1 MKILKIIGLF
11 CLFCFTFMYTDKII
25 DVTMEQDKIMLDIK
39 EYENKYNKNPINATI
54 INDTII
60 PGTVGKYIDKENS
73 YKAMKKIG
81 TFTESLLIYKPIYPE
96 ISIYNNYNK
105 YIIKGNP
112 QNNSVS
118 LIYILNNDK
127 TIDSIL
133 NTLKSHNTP
142 INFFIDSSFLSNNI
156 HIIDKIKD
164 YEIYNYGNNGKYT
177 KDNLIISNNIINNK
191 SNNKST
197 YCLFIEKN
205 ESSLNYCTNNKMLSI
220 IPNIKGYLNI
230 SNNLSKGSIILIN
243 NTKELNNIIDYIT
256 GKGYKI
262 VPLSNLITE

>member
-118 LIYILNNDK
+118 LIYILNN
-127 TIDSIL
+127 L
-133 NTLKSHNTP
+133 HL
-142 INFFIDSSFLSNNI
+142 I
-156 HIIDKIKD
+156 H
-164 YEIYNYGNNGKYT
+164 KY
-177 KDNLIISNNIINNK
+177 S
-191 SNNKST
+191 
-197 YCLFIEKN
+197 
-205 ESSLNYCTNNKMLSI
+205 
-220 IPNIKGYLNI
+220 
-230 SNNLSKGSIILIN
+230 
-243 NTKELNNIIDYIT
+243 
-256 GKGYKI
+256 
-262 VPLSNLITE
+262 